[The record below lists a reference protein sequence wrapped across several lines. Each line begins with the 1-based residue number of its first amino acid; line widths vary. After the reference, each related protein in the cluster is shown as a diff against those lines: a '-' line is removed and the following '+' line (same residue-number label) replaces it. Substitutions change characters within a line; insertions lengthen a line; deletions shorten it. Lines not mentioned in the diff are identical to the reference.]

1 MDLAKKRLNGLRISK
16 PQRKFLL
23 TLFTTILVVR
33 GKIHFRNLSRY
44 SDLSEKTYSRQFAKA
59 FDAISFNRQL
69 INETIGTESERI
81 VAFDP
86 SFIPKAGKQTYGRD
100 FFWNGAHSRSE
111 KGLEISAFAIV
122 DVARHT
128 GFTLSVRQ
136 TDPHPASEASSPEKK
151 ADTSSGK
158 KAGTPSEEPLIDD
171 YLQHLSAVQPSLLD
185 LEKHIVVDGAFAKKK
200 WVDGVEVLDLHTV
213 GKLRQDADMRY
224 FYTGPKREKG
234 SGRQKTY
241 DGKVDWQDL
250 RRFH

>member
-1 MDLAKKRLNGLRISK
+1 M
-16 PQRKFLL
+16 
-23 TLFTTILVVR
+23 
-33 GKIHFRNLSRY
+33 
-44 SDLSEKTYSRQFAKA
+44 
-59 FDAISFNRQL
+59 
-69 INETIGTESERI
+69 
-81 VAFDP
+81 
-86 SFIPKAGKQTYGRD
+86 
-100 FFWNGAHSRSE
+100 
-111 KGLEISAFAIV
+111 EISAFAIV

-158 KAGTPSEEPLIDD
+158 KAGTPSEETLIDD